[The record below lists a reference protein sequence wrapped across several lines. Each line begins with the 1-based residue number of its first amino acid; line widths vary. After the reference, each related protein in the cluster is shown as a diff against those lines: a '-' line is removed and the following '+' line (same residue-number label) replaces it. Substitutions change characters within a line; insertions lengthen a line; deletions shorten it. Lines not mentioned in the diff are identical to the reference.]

1 MEPDSDALSELPTHT
16 RGGSTGH
23 LSPKDIL
30 RYHKGSYQPRLFTL
44 EERTK
49 EAPWGDTWK
58 IRLILVQDKILEV
71 GEDLLTPTES
81 PSQIPTNLKEV
92 YKYAIGSDLTR
103 GYMDKLWSTEDLL
116 VQDKRELLVWHHRLN
131 HCSFKSLLRIS
142 KMWIITKELR
152 NIITSPLC
160 RLIIWKVPQE
170 AMEYQRQT
178 LMRVNQES
186 LGDYNQG
193 NYLNLPYGLFPTR
206 YHPPSH

>member
-1 MEPDSDALSELPTHT
+1 M
-16 RGGSTGH
+16 
-23 LSPKDIL
+23 
-30 RYHKGSYQPRLFTL
+30 
-44 EERTK
+44 
-49 EAPWGDTWK
+49 
-58 IRLILVQDKILEV
+58 
-71 GEDLLTPTES
+71 
-81 PSQIPTNLKEV
+81 
-92 YKYAIGSDLTR
+92 
-103 GYMDKLWSTEDLL
+103 
-116 VQDKRELLVWHHRLN
+116 VWNHRLN

-170 AMEYQRQT
+170 SMEYQRQT

-186 LGDYNQG
+186 LGDYNQE